1 MTSTPMKTT
10 IILLLTTFLW
20 SCSHRVHEQQATEE
34 VSEEEVTQKT
44 NIPMQ
49 NNEFAFDLMRQI
61 PVGDDNMVISPF
73 SISTALAMTYAGARE
88 NTMEQ
93 MAEVMHF
100 DTDQQRFHEAY
111 RNYLQSMQT
120 RAEENIELNIA
131 NSLWAQ
137 EDYHFLDSF
146 FETVETN
153 YDSKTFQVDFKEH
166 HQQITLDINQ
176 WVYDETNEKIEDLI
190 APNVLTDDTRMV
202 LVNAIYFL
210 GAWMKEFDPDLTTED
225 LFYPRNEEM
234 VSTDFMRRSDTL
246 PYFEDEHKQLLEIP
260 YSGGDFSMLFLLPAE
275 GRTLEEFERQI
286 DAESFADM
294 IDKMDEQEVEVFV
307 PSFEAET
314 QIDLEDILAN
324 MGMPH
329 AFNRFADFS
338 GMTGDLDLVL
348 DKVIHQ
354 AVIEVAEEGTEAAAA
369 TAVVVIRKTSID
381 PDQPPVFR
389 ANRPFL
395 FFVKDNANQN
405 ILFTGRVMNP
415 SK

>member
-1 MTSTPMKTT
+1 MTRTQMKTMFF
-10 IILLLTTFLW
+10 LLLAVFLW
-20 SCSHRVHEQQATEE
+20 GCSHRTHQPQA
-34 VSEEEVTQKT
+34 EEESPQQPTDKT
-44 NIPMQ
+44 DIPMQ
-49 NNEFAFDLMRQI
+49 NNAFAFDLMRQI
-61 PVGDDNMVISPF
+61 PIGDDNLVISPF

-88 NTMEQ
+88 TTMEQ

-100 DTDQQRFHEAY
+100 DLDQDRFHAAY
-111 RNYLQSMQT
+111 GEYLGEMKA
-120 RAEENIELNIA
+120 RAADHIELNIA

-137 EDYHFLDSF
+137 DDYHFLDSF
-146 FETVETN
+146 FETVETH
-153 YDSKTFQVDFKEH
+153 YDSKTFQVNFKDH
-166 HQQITLDINQ
+166 HQEITKDIND
-176 WVYDETNEKIEDLI
+176 WVYDETREKIEDLI
-190 APNVLTDDTRMV
+190 APNVLTDDTRLV

-225 LFYPRNEEM
+225 LFYLRNSDM

-246 PYFEDEHKQLLEIP
+246 PYFEDDRMQMLEIP
-260 YSGGDFSMLFLLPAE
+260 YSGKDFSMLFVLPAE
-275 GRTLEEFERQI
+275 GKSLEEFERNVH
-286 DAESFADM
+286 AASFEEM
-294 IDKMDEQEVEVFV
+294 IEKMDKQEVEVFV

-314 QIDLEDILAN
+314 QIDLEDILAG
-324 MGMPH
+324 MGMPN

-369 TAVVVIRKTSID
+369 TAVVVIRKTAID
-381 PDQPPVFR
+381 QDQPPVFR

-395 FFVKDNANQN
+395 FFVKDNATQN
-405 ILFTGRVMNP
+405 ILFSGRVMNP

>member
-1 MTSTPMKTT
+1 MTSAPMKTT

-20 SCSHRVHEQQATEE
+20 SCSHRAHEPQATEDDHQE
-34 VSEEEVTQKT
+34 DVTQKT
-44 NIPMQ
+44 DIPMQ
-49 NNEFAFDLMRQI
+49 NNEFAFDLMREI
-61 PVGDDNMVISPF
+61 PVDDDNMVISPF

-88 NTMEQ
+88 TTMEQ
-93 MAEVMHF
+93 MARVMHF
-100 DTDQQRFHEAY
+100 DPDQARFHEAY
-111 RNYLQSMQT
+111 RDYLKAMQT
-120 RAEENIELNIA
+120 RAEEHIELNIA

-146 FETVETN
+146 FETVEAN
-153 YDSKTFQVDFKEH
+153 YDSKTFQVNFKEH
-166 HQQITLDINQ
+166 HQQITRDINE
-176 WVYDETNEKIEDLI
+176 WVYEETSEKIEDLI

-210 GAWMKEFDPDLTTED
+210 GAWMKEFDPELTTED
-225 LFYPRNEEM
+225 LFYTRNEEM

-246 PYFEDEHKQLLEIP
+246 PYFEDGHKQLLEIP
-260 YSGGDFSMLFLLPAE
+260 YSGGDFSMLFVLPAE
-275 GRTLEEFERQI
+275 ESTLEEFEREI

-314 QIDLEDILAN
+314 QIDLEDILAR
-324 MGMPH
+324 MGMET

-338 GMTGDLDLVL
+338 GMTGEKDLML

-395 FFVKDNANQN
+395 FFVKDNATEN
-405 ILFTGRVMNP
+405 ILFSGRVMNP